1 MRKPINSIDSEI
13 TLAPENQSRTIIT
26 SEITLAPE
34 NQSKRFS
41 KEISEIFKSTEFA
54 YAVLTTMYANTC
66 HNDQNKFQNA
76 EALKILEEFA
86 KQSPDDDLSE
96 NILKLSEFAKNNKK
110 LDRNFS
116 LGADLIRITAGAIA
130 LGASIYESSTKTDD
144 GETKKLNSTSE
155 IFQIISFAT
164 QIIASPITA
173 NNGYKASFTGHFAD
187 EMADSFKRVANLIQN
202 KIDEQKIDKFA
213 HKCTNPERKHPE
225 TIFSKIAKHGNDCEH
240 DHIHISHAG
249 STQRHIGTL
258 FNVSSMAISASRFL
272 SELMH
277 LTRSNPALND
287 LNSSI
292 LALTAPALS
301 IVGKFSS
308 LTAAEIREK
317 EVLQKISTAKEDMSD
332 NFAEIF
338 KKASEASFISP
349 SISIEDAKIAL
360 QSELFAIGK
369 KMEEEAEKKR
379 SESGIK
385 MSTKFFL
392 NYIKDSVYG
401 IPYEAIKF
409 FYDNVPSLWIADSS
423 VITQPQDLESQNKG
437 TRDLRNL
444 DELKKEIGSDIN
456 RLSEGDPLKNI
467 LLQIERES
475 NKPIINPTN
484 RSIDPTSIDA
494 FFVRDVVPRR
504 YRSKRLIEVELP
516 RNKEPNTSLTSYH
529 HMALDLQEQDSPKT
543 RQ

>member
-1 MRKPINSIDSEI
+1 MRKPKNSIDFEI
-13 TLAPENQSRTIIT
+13 TPAPEHQSRTIIT

-34 NQSKRFS
+34 NQSERFS
-41 KEISEIFKSTEFA
+41 KEISEIFQSSEFA
-54 YAVLTTMYANTC
+54 YAVLATMYANTC

-76 EALKILEEFA
+76 EALKILVEFA
-86 KQSPDDDLSE
+86 KQSPDRDLSE
-96 NILKLSEFAKNNKK
+96 NILTLSEFAKNNKK

-130 LGASIYESSTKTDD
+130 LGVSIYESSTKTDD
-144 GETKKLNSTSE
+144 VETKKLNSTSE

-164 QIIASPITA
+164 QLIASPITS
-173 NNGYKASFTGHFAD
+173 NNGYKASFTGHFTD

-202 KIDEQKIDKFA
+202 KIDEQKKDKFS
-213 HKCTNPERKHPE
+213 HKCSNPEHKHPE

-258 FNVSSMAISASRFL
+258 FNVSSMAISACRFL
-272 SELMH
+272 SELQH
-277 LTRSNPALND
+277 LTRSNPALNS

-292 LALTAPALS
+292 LAITAPALS

-317 EVLQKISTAKEDMSD
+317 EVFQKISTAKKDMSD
-332 NFAEIF
+332 NFTEIF
-338 KKASEASFISP
+338 KKALEASFISP

-360 QSELFAIGK
+360 QSELVAIGK

-385 MSTKFFL
+385 MSTKIFL

-401 IPYEAIKF
+401 LSYETMKA
-409 FYDNVPSLWIADSS
+409 FYTFVPSLWIADSS
-423 VITQPQDLESQNKG
+423 VITPLQDLESQNKG
-437 TRDLRNL
+437 TSDLRNL
-444 DELKKEIGSDIN
+444 KELKKEIGSEIN
-456 RLSEGDPLKNI
+456 LLSEGDPLKNI

-475 NKPIINPTN
+475 NKPIRIRTK
-484 RSIDPTSIDA
+484 RSIDTASNDT
-494 FFVRDVVPRR
+494 FFVRSTVLQRS
-504 YRSKRLIEVELP
+504 RSKSLVEVDLP
-516 RNKEPNTSLTSYH
+516 RNNEPKTSLTYH
-529 HMALDLQEQDSPKT
+529 HSTFNLQERDSSKI